1 MNRRHLL
8 TTGAAAAA
16 TLLPLVA
23 TGALAQES
31 AMMADGTMDPA
42 KAPAILNGN
51 FAKATSQLAAERATS
66 DAVRQFAELEVAE
79 QTAVATAFG
88 VPADAPLAIPEA
100 KAAML
105 ADLEAAEGAAFD
117 VMYIDG
123 QIAGHE
129 ELRGIHA
136 SYAESGSDPMARGA
150 SLVGVT
156 GIDTH
161 LVMLRSIRA
170 SLGA

>member
-1 MNRRHLL
+1 MNRRTMFTAGMAVAAAMLFA
-8 TTGAAAAA
+8 GAAQ
-16 TLLPLVA
+16 
-23 TGALAQES
+23 AQMS
-31 AMMADGTMDPA
+31 AMMEDGTMDPA

-51 FAKATSQLAAERATS
+51 FAKATSQLAVQKATN

-105 ADLEAAEGAAFD
+105 EALQAAEGPEFD
-117 VMYIDG
+117 MMYVDG
-123 QIAGHE
+123 QIQGHT
-129 ELRGIHA
+129 ELRAIH
-136 SYAESGSDPMARGA
+136 SDYAANGTDPMAQGA

-161 LVMLRSIRA
+161 LVMLNSIKA
-170 SLGA
+170 TMAA

>member
-1 MNRRHLL
+1 ML
-8 TTGAAAAA
+8 TAGAAIAA
-16 TLLPLVA
+16 TLPFA
-23 TGALAQES
+23 AHAQES

-51 FAKATSQLAAERATS
+51 FAKATSQLAAQQATN

-79 QTAVATAFG
+79 QTAVARAFG
-88 VPADAPLAIPEA
+88 VPADAPLSIPED

-105 ADLEAAEGAAFD
+105 EQLRAATGAEFD
-117 VMYIDG
+117 MMYVDG
-123 QIAGHE
+123 QITGHQ
-129 ELRGIHA
+129 ELRAIH
-136 SYAESGSDPMARGA
+136 SDYAENGSDPMARGA
-150 SLVGVT
+150 SIVGVT

-161 LVMLRSIRA
+161 LVMLNSIKA

>member
-1 MNRRHLL
+1 MNRRTML
-8 TTGAAAAA
+8 TAGAAVAAA
-16 TLLPLVA
+16 LPFA
-23 TGALAQES
+23 ARAQQS
-31 AMMADGTMDPA
+31 AMMEDGTMDPA

-51 FAKATSQLAAERATS
+51 FAKATSQLAVERSQTE
-66 DAVRQFAELEVAE
+66 AVRQFAELEVAE

-88 VPADAPLAIPEA
+88 VPADAPLSIPED

-105 ADLEAAEGAAFD
+105 EQLPAAEGAEFD
-117 VMYIDG
+117 MMYVDG

-136 SYAESGSDPMARGA
+136 DYAESGEDPMARGA
-150 SLVGVT
+150 SMVGVT

-161 LVMLRSIRA
+161 LVMLNSIKATMA
-170 SLGA
+170 S